1 VTVDPH
7 ACATVLQARWPSF
20 DERLRMRPDALHAFH
35 AYVLRVDGVRS
46 ERHLC
51 LLVRNELPSLHLL
64 PDLHV
69 YPHGIR
75 QRRVHLQHH
84 DSGPVHLTHAQLTLA
99 ERWHV
104 HAFKLLLNDE
114 HDRHDSA
121 FPVPPSERCWRAWPG
136 SDSAQ
141 QQQST
146 KQYLLL
152 PCVPKSAAEQAR
164 EAARSDWLYP
174 DERDDGPGASKDSG
188 GGGGVGVGLS
198 DLEVQRELM
207 RQQLLRGS
215 LAEGH
220 ERPVVLDEDEQEEF
234 EVGRDD
240 DRTPPPPPPAGRLI
254 DWAFIEQF
262 LASDGGISPPSFSAA
277 PSSSFTSRSSAISAA
292 AFPLAPA
299 PALAVHAP
307 VDASTAAVSAA
318 MSQLP
323 STMPSTPSS
332 PLSAGSSGSISS
344 GMSGMSG
351 VTLANGLTHVEDQP
365 FLICHPCG
373 GAQVMRQPR
382 QIDMHVQGNAHQ
394 AAMQRHQMQQQQQRM
409 FDQGTSAPVVAPA
422 LAAAAPM
429 APAAVSPV
437 APSSFNSN
445 ANLGGGGSG
454 SSGGGNGS
462 GGGGGGGGASCRFQT
477 EERLSLLLSARP
489 VGESLFSSA
498 APRSVLLWT
507 SYSGRLYVNAGPER
521 QALVRETALSRFP
534 KADQHATY
542 ADYYRDKWNIPSIPR
557 PHMQLIAAMNFN
569 MTPLNCL
576 QPTPLSHKKKQQQAR
591 GGGGGE
597 SVLLLLPDA
606 TKQLS
611 ISAHFLFLL
620 RLMPC
625 ILQRIEIDLLHA
637 ELRDKLIRSYN
648 NCSSSSLATSYLPL
662 RLQPYPLRMALTSGN
677 AQEVYPLPF
686 GPSHPGSVASLERAR
701 TIHAPKELAPSATV
715 APMWTF
721 SYERLK
727 FVGDSVLKL
736 LLSKVLLALYPFEAE
751 EGVTNQRGAMINL
764 RRMGNLGATT
774 WNLQRFVVAR
784 PFHATDFRPPG
795 WQEQAAED
803 AGGERAAE
811 EGQSVEGAG
820 GVGGSPAVRTV
831 SKHVLADVVSSLV
844 GAAWVS
850 GAECSSLALLCSFG
864 ILQREQVEMARI
876 NASLSSEA
884 LLAELAARNSK
895 LQALLAA
902 QEHVEHA
909 IGYTFTNRALY
920 VQAFSH
926 ERIGGG
932 IGGGNS
938 ARGAPGAGAGV
949 GLPSYERL
957 ELLGDAVL
965 ELCVSTLLTSSFSRC
980 SSAGEL
986 TFLRQRLVNNALLAM
1001 HVRHSPLQPFVEGTA
1016 LEAFAASSSSSSSS
1030 SSSLSGP
1037 TLLLP
1042 SLLGPGPPPKL
1053 LADVLEALIGAVYVD
1068 SGDSLAAAWE
1078 VYSRFIRIEKIEPYA
1093 SPPTLKTG
1101 FPKATL

>member
-1 VTVDPH
+1 
-7 ACATVLQARWPSF
+7 
-20 DERLRMRPDALHAFH
+20 
-35 AYVLRVDGVRS
+35 
-46 ERHLC
+46 
-51 LLVRNELPSLHLL
+51 
-64 PDLHV
+64 
-69 YPHGIR
+69 
-75 QRRVHLQHH
+75 
-84 DSGPVHLTHAQLTLA
+84 
-99 ERWHV
+99 
-104 HAFKLLLNDE
+104 
-114 HDRHDSA
+114 
-121 FPVPPSERCWRAWPG
+121 
-136 SDSAQ
+136 
-141 QQQST
+141 
-146 KQYLLL
+146 
-152 PCVPKSAAEQAR
+152 
-164 EAARSDWLYP
+164 
-174 DERDDGPGASKDSG
+174 
-188 GGGGVGVGLS
+188 
-198 DLEVQRELM
+198 
-207 RQQLLRGS
+207 
-215 LAEGH
+215 
-220 ERPVVLDEDEQEEF
+220 
-234 EVGRDD
+234 
-240 DRTPPPPPPAGRLI
+240 
-254 DWAFIEQF
+254 
-262 LASDGGISPPSFSAA
+262 
-277 PSSSFTSRSSAISAA
+277 
-292 AFPLAPA
+292 
-299 PALAVHAP
+299 
-307 VDASTAAVSAA
+307 
-318 MSQLP
+318 
-323 STMPSTPSS
+323 
-332 PLSAGSSGSISS
+332 
-344 GMSGMSG
+344 MSGG
-351 VTLANGLTHVEDQP
+351 VTLANGLTHVDDQP

-373 GAQVMRQPR
+373 GAQVMRQQR
-382 QIDMHVQGNAHQ
+382 QVDMHVQGNAHQ

-409 FDQGTSAPVVAPA
+409 FDQGATAPAATPAPAAAVPVAPA
-422 LAAAAPM
+422 V
-429 APAAVSPV
+429 VSPV

-445 ANLGGGGSG
+445 ANFSGGGSG
-454 SSGGGNGS
+454 SGGGVHNS
-462 GGGGGGGGASCRFQT
+462 RFQT

-542 ADYYRDKWNIPSIPR
+542 ADYYRDKWAIPSIPR

-569 MTPLNCL
+569 MTPINCL
-576 QPTPLSHKKKQQQAR
+576 QPNPLSHKKKQQQAR
-591 GGGGGE
+591 GGGE

-637 ELRDKLIRSYN
+637 ELRDKLVHSYN
-648 NCSSSSLATSYLPL
+648 NCSNSSNGFGSSYLPL

-701 TIHAPKELAPSATV
+701 TIHAPKELAPSSTV

-764 RRMGNLGATT
+764 RRMGHLGATT

-784 PFHATDFRPPG
+784 PFHATDFSPPG

-803 AGGERAAE
+803 AGGERARY

-820 GVGGSPAVRTV
+820 GAGGSAAVRMV

-864 ILQREQVEMARI
+864 ILQREQVELARL
-876 NASLSSEA
+876 NAFSSLLSSEA
-884 LLAELAARNSK
+884 LLVEMAVRNSK

-902 QEHVEHA
+902 QEHVERA
-909 IGYTFTNRALY
+909 IGYTFRNRALY
-920 VQAFSH
+920 IQAFSH

-932 IGGGNS
+932 IGGGGGGGGGG
-938 ARGAPGAGAGV
+938 ARGTAGPSTGV

-1016 LEAFAASSSSSSSS
+1016 LEAFAASTSSSS
-1030 SSSLSGP
+1030 SSSLTGP
-1037 TLLLP
+1037 TLLPP
-1042 SLLGPGPPPKL
+1042 SLLGPAPPPKL

-1068 SGDSLAAAWE
+1068 SGDSLAAAWG
-1078 VYSRFIRIEKIEPYA
+1078 VYSHFIRIEKIEPYA

-1101 FPKATL
+1101 FPMMPVRLQL